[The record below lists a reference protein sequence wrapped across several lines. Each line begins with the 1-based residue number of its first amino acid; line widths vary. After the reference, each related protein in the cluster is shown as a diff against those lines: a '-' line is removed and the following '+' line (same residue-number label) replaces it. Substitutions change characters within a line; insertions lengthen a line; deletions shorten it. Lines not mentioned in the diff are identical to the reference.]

1 MREEHERDE
10 RESGELEFGAAAPN
24 EGEAKAGQC
33 DGQVVVHE
41 AHVEDIAVGEHGEKW
56 REEPRRAARGGG
68 DESKAAPEE
77 EEDAKSDSDFFGG
90 GNAEEIGERK
100 EEEIEDDVFPL
111 PDGIEAG
118 GSSLLD
124 ELGKPGVVDVAAEI
138 TGFDVGVPEDGDEEE
153 GGEEDGAEFHR
164 NGESIARVGWKC
176 GSGVARKEKGEKRK
190 ERREKITHSSKLGA
204 RRRGGR
210 GGSQREEEP
219 QDPGTHSVPGAP
231 GTEVRKRK
239 KKRGE
244 RKRCVDG

>member
-68 DESKAAPEE
+68 DESKDAPEE

-100 EEEIEDDVFPL
+100 EEEM
-111 PDGIEAG
+111 
-118 GSSLLD
+118 D

-190 ERREKITHSSKLGA
+190 ERKEKKEKPRSAGRDQHGITKVKG
-204 RRRGGR
+204 
-210 GGSQREEEP
+210 
-219 QDPGTHSVPGAP
+219 
-231 GTEVRKRK
+231 
-239 KKRGE
+239 
-244 RKRCVDG
+244 